1 MSEPKITILDDPQSV
16 YVHAAEEITHFSGE
30 DISTHAEFTIALSG
44 GSTPAAIYE
53 LLATRFR
60 LSVDWKE
67 VQFWWGDERCVPPDD
82 RDSNYAMARRTL
94 LSHLELRPEQVHRM
108 RGELTPAQG
117 ARDYEQELRSAF
129 SLAEGEFPRF
139 GLVMLGLGGNR
150 HTLSLFP
157 GHRASIEETQKL
169 VVADEVEATPRPRL
183 TFTPPVANR
192 ARRAMFVAT
201 GKEKAEAVRDVV
213 AGPRDP
219 LKFPA
224 QIIEPADGE
233 LIWLLDKA
241 AASLLP
247 NR

>member
-1 MSEPKITILDDPQSV
+1 MSEPKITILEDAQAV
-16 YVHAAEEITHFSGE
+16 YVHAAEEIAHFAGE
-30 DISTHAEFTIALSG
+30 DICMRAQFTIALSG

-53 LLATRFR
+53 LLGTRFK

-67 VQFWWGDERCVPPDD
+67 VQFFWGDERCVPPDD
-82 RDSNYAMARRTL
+82 NESNYGMARRTL
-94 LSHLELRPEQVHRM
+94 LSHLDLKPDQVHRM
-108 RGELTPAQG
+108 RGELPPEEA
-117 ARDYEQELRSAF
+117 ASAYEADLKSAF
-129 SLAEGEFPRF
+129 SLGDGELPRLD
-139 GLVMLGLGGNR
+139 LVMLGLGDNR

-157 GHRASIEETQKL
+157 GHKRAIEETRKL
-169 VVADEVEATPRPRL
+169 VVADEVEAAPPKRI
-183 TFTPPVANR
+183 TFTPPVANN
-192 ARRAMFVAT
+192 ALRAMFIAT
-201 GKEKAEAVRDVV
+201 GKGKAEAVRDII

-224 QIIEPADGE
+224 QIVQPTDGE

>member
-1 MSEPKITILDDPQSV
+1 MSEPKVTILDDPQSV

-30 DISTHAEFTIALSG
+30 DICTHAEFTMALSG
-44 GSTPAAIYE
+44 GSTPAAIYQ

-82 RDSNYAMARRTL
+82 RQSNYAMANRTL

-108 RGELTPAQG
+108 RGELVPAE
-117 ARDYEQELRSAF
+117 AALAYKQELKSKF
-129 SLAEGEFPRF
+129 SLADGEFPRF
-139 GLVMLGLGGNR
+139 GLVMLGLGDNR

-157 GHRASIEETQKL
+157 GHKAAIEETRRL
-169 VVADEVEATPRPRL
+169 VVVDEVEATPGPRV
-183 TFTPPVANR
+183 TFTPPVANH
-192 ARRAMFVAT
+192 ARRAMFVVT
-201 GKEKAEAVRDVV
+201 GKGKAEALRDVI

-224 QIIEPADGE
+224 QIIEPSDGE

>member
-16 YVHAAEEITHFSGE
+16 YAHAAEEIAHFSGE
-30 DISTHAEFTIALSG
+30 DICTHAEFTIALSG

-53 LLATRFR
+53 LLATRFK

-82 RDSNYAMARRTL
+82 RHSNYAMANRTL

-108 RGELTPAQG
+108 HGELTPAEA
-117 ARDYEQELRSAF
+117 ARAYEHELRSAF
-129 SLAEGEFPRF
+129 SLADGEFPRF
-139 GLVMLGLGGNR
+139 GLVMLGLGDNR

-157 GHRASIEETQKL
+157 GHKAAIEETRKL
-169 VVADEVEATPRPRL
+169 VVADEVEATPRPRI
-183 TFTPPVANR
+183 TFTPPVANH
-192 ARRAMFVAT
+192 AQRAMFVAT
-201 GKEKAEAVRDVV
+201 GKEKAEAVRDVI
-213 AGPRDP
+213 AGPHDP

-224 QIIEPADGE
+224 QIIAPADGD
-233 LIWLLDKA
+233 LIWLLDRA

>member
-1 MSEPKITILDDPQSV
+1 MSEPKITILDDAQAV
-16 YVHAAEEITHFSGE
+16 YVHAAEEIAHFAGE
-30 DISTHAEFTIALSG
+30 DICTHAQFTIALSG

-53 LLATRFR
+53 LLGTRFK

-67 VQFWWGDERCVPPDD
+67 VQFFWGDERCVPPDNSE
-82 RDSNYAMARRTL
+82 SNYGMARRTL
-94 LSHLELRPEQVHRM
+94 LTHLQLKPEQVHRM
-108 RGELTPAQG
+108 RGELPPEEA
-117 ARDYEQELRSAF
+117 ARSYEEELKAAF
-129 SLAEGEFPRF
+129 SIGDDEVPRLD
-139 GLVMLGLGGNR
+139 LVMLGLGDNR

-157 GHRASIEETQKL
+157 GHKRAIEETARL
-169 VVADEVEATPRPRL
+169 VVCDQVEADPPKRI
-183 TFTPPVANR
+183 TFTPRVANN
-192 ARRAMFVAT
+192 AARAMFVAT
-201 GKEKAEAVRDVV
+201 GKGKAEAVRDIL

-224 QIIEPADGE
+224 QVIQPTDGE

>member
-1 MSEPKITILDDPQSV
+1 MSEPKIAILDDPQSV

-82 RDSNYAMARRTL
+82 RESNYAMAKRTL

-117 ARDYEQELRSAF
+117 ARAYEQELRSAF
-129 SLAEGEFPRF
+129 SLADGEFPRF

-157 GHRASIEETQKL
+157 GHKATIEETQRL

-201 GKEKAEAVRDVV
+201 GKEKAEAVRDVIT
-213 AGPRDP
+213 GPRDP

-224 QIIEPADGE
+224 QIIEPVDGE

>member
-1 MSEPKITILDDPQSV
+1 MNEPKITILDDPQSV

-82 RDSNYAMARRTL
+82 RESNYAMAKRTL

-108 RGELTPAQG
+108 HGELTPAQG
-117 ARDYEQELRSAF
+117 ARAYEQELRSAF
-129 SLAEGEFPRF
+129 SLADGEFPRF

-157 GHRASIEETQKL
+157 GHQATIEETQRL

-192 ARRAMFVAT
+192 AQRAMFVAT
-201 GKEKAEAVRDVV
+201 GKEKAEAVRDVI

>member
-30 DISTHAEFTIALSG
+30 DICTHAEFTIALSG

-82 RDSNYAMARRTL
+82 QHSNYAMANRTL

-108 RGELTPAQG
+108 RGELAPAQA
-117 ARDYEQELRSAF
+117 ARAYEQELRSAF
-129 SLAEGEFPRF
+129 SLADGEFPRF
-139 GLVMLGLGGNR
+139 GLVMLGVGDNR

-157 GHRASIEETQKL
+157 GHKAAIEETQRL
-169 VVADEVEATPRPRL
+169 VVADEVEATPRPRV
-183 TFTPPVANR
+183 TFTPPVANH
-192 ARRAMFVAT
+192 AQRAMFVAT
-201 GKEKAEAVRDVV
+201 GKAKAEAVRDVI

-224 QIIEPADGE
+224 QIIQPSDGE
-233 LIWLLDKA
+233 LIWVLDKA

>member
-16 YVHAAEEITHFSGE
+16 YIHAAEEITHFSGE
-30 DISTHAEFTIALSG
+30 DICTHAQFTIALSG

-82 RDSNYAMARRTL
+82 RQSNYAMANRTL

-108 RGELTPAQG
+108 RGELTPAEA
-117 ARDYEQELRSAF
+117 ARAYEQELRSVF
-129 SLAEGEFPRF
+129 TLADGEFPRF
-139 GLVMLGLGGNR
+139 GLVMLGLGDNR

-157 GHRASIEETQKL
+157 GHRAAIEETQRL
-169 VVADEVEATPRPRL
+169 VVADEVEATPRPRVTL
-183 TFTPPVANR
+183 TPPVANH
-192 ARRAMFVAT
+192 AQRAMFVAT
-201 GKEKAEAVRDVV
+201 GEAKAAAVRDVI

-224 QIIEPADGE
+224 QIIQPSDGE

>member
-1 MSEPKITILDDPQSV
+1 MSEPKIAILDDPQSV

-82 RDSNYAMARRTL
+82 RESNYAMAKRTL

-117 ARDYEQELRSAF
+117 ARAYEQELRSAF
-129 SLAEGEFPRF
+129 SLADGEFPRF

-157 GHRASIEETQKL
+157 GHKATIEETQRL

-201 GKEKAEAVRDVV
+201 GKEKAEAVRDVIT
-213 AGPRDP
+213 GPRDP